1 MRVSF
6 LLLFSSIF
14 LTADIKV
21 ITSSRSPIGAI
32 SKEQLIKIYLK
43 EIDRINGVEVVPIDN
58 SDTKVY
64 NEFYEKL
71 INKSPKQIHAYWMK
85 EIYRGDKQPPKRLSD
100 DEIRDEIEDN
110 PAIIYYSYD
119 KLTGKI
125 VLNLK

>member
-71 INKSPKQIHAYWMK
+71 INRAPNRYT
-85 EIYRGDKQPPKRLSD
+85 
-100 DEIRDEIEDN
+100 
-110 PAIIYYSYD
+110 
-119 KLTGKI
+119 LTG
-125 VLNLK
+125 

>member
-119 KLTGKI
+119 KLNREDCT
-125 VLNLK
+125 